1 MEKQSHSAV
10 DCKECAW
17 RHTTVFGL
25 KKNDVNFL
33 ESVETQAATWQDSAG
48 AVSHQSGYCK
58 NKITLLQPTTAE
70 NVPDQV
76 KQQIIKTAIR
86 KAETVTY
93 AGVVDIECIAE
104 A

>member
-1 MEKQSHSAV
+1 MTGLCRC
-10 DCKECAW
+10 CKPSKC
-17 RHTTVFGL
+17 
-25 KKNDVNFL
+25 
-33 ESVETQAATWQDSAG
+33 
-48 AVSHQSGYCK
+48 